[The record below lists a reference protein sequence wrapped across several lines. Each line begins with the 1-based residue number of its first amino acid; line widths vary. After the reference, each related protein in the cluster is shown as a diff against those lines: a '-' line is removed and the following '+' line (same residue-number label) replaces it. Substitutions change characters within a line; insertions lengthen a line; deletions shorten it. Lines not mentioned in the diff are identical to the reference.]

1 MKKVFTVT
9 AWLALVVWSLSA
21 AAVADESDKGSQ
33 GTGSQGT
40 GSQGTGS
47 QGNWLLAKYDLN
59 GDSQITQSEITS
71 KKRNIFKHMDND
83 NDGGVTFDEY
93 ENMDV
98 AKRQALLRSR
108 FNKLD
113 IDQNGRLTEAEY
125 TNYMGMFDSID
136 SDGDGTLTSVEMG
149 VGEAQA
155 KETHCLLWFCFRSSL
170 D

>member
-1 MKKVFTVT
+1 MKKVVT
-9 AWLALVVWSLSA
+9 GSVALMLWGLSV
-21 AAVADESDKGSQ
+21 AVAEEGFNAQ
-33 GTGSQGT
+33 E
-40 GSQGTGS
+40 
-47 QGNWLLAKYDLN
+47 NWLLAKYDLN
-59 GDSQITQSEITS
+59 GDARITQNEITS
-71 KKRNIFKHMDND
+71 KKRTIFHHMDSD
-83 NDGGVTFDEY
+83 SDGGVSFKEY

-113 IDQNGRLTEAEY
+113 VDQDGQLTEAEY

-149 VGEAQA
+149 VSQVEN
-155 KETHCLLWFCFRSSL
+155 KEPHCLLWFCFRPSL